1 MIEGIRKRYLAFL
14 VKNGIL
20 KKSKRLD
27 LGDPHPC
34 VLGSDVTQSTKV
46 D

>member
-1 MIEGIRKRYLAFL
+1 MIEGIRKGYLAFL

-27 LGDPHPC
+27 LGEEPPRM
-34 VLGSDVTQSTKV
+34 KV
-46 D
+46 C